1 MKRLVKHLLTSLCVV
16 AFFPAMAM
24 AVESYK
30 FERMFPVLQQ
40 PWYSISPSG
49 LATDSKGFI
58 YIVDM
63 NGNNIQKF
71 TSDGFFVTRW
81 GKYGNKP
88 DEFYQPTKIVIDD
101 DDYLYVTDSLNHSI
115 KKFNSD
121 GKLIDT
127 WGVTEGTDEN
137 HFSRPKGIA
146 IDRKNKVIYVADS
159 NNYRIKKLDM
169 NGNLLGLWGKNGNGD
184 GEFQDPRAVAV
195 DSQGYVY
202 VADGEKD
209 GVSNHRIQKFDSD
222 GKYIFQWGTKGS
234 GDYEFIEPSGI
245 FIDKNDNIYVAD
257 ANNHRIKIFNT
268 SGMLIATWGDIF
280 DKSKYAYILDKN
292 ASLFSLLQSFFA
304 PQLEVFQPGL
314 HINQLTQEE
323 LTEFLLKDGKDGTF
337 NKPLD
342 IVADNNGNIY
352 VADSVNQRIQKFTPQ
367 KELLS
372 VWGSTSSKEGMFKNP
387 VSMASD
393 AQYIYVTDSKNH
405 RIQRFTKDGRFAGQ
419 WGEQGSGDGTDRK
432 IQFQFPTGIAVKD
445 NLLYVADSFNHRIHK
460 LIIKNDNTLE
470 HSAVWGNKDAA
481 KGTEDGKF
489 YLPLGV
495 AVDDTGNVYVTDLF
509 NFRIQKFNSDGNHI
523 ATWGALPWNL
533 NFMGATG
540 IAVDGA
546 GSIYIANSMK
556 DCVQKFD
563 SAGNKIGKD
572 WTEGLPGDKLKCPF
586 GITVKN
592 GFVYVADTGKSCIR
606 QFTTDGVFV
615 QNIGKPGS
623 SLGEFIAPV
632 GITVDSER
640 IYVADSGNNRIQ
652 VFRKGLDTD
661 KKMKAIIVAG
671 RRLDNS
677 IWNET
682 QMNANFAYRALM
694 YQGFSK
700 DSIYYL
706 SSNTELDLDNDGIPE
721 VRAKATGNN
730 LQTAITEW
738 AKDADSLVLYF
749 VDHGGDGRFIM
760 GTTDDGKTEYL
771 YANQLNGWL
780 NTAQQTIPGT
790 VTFVYDA
797 CYSGSFLSALKP
809 PDGKKRIVISSASE
823 KEEASFTTD
832 GSTAFSSYFWT
843 HIFNGATV
851 GTAFN
856 FSRKAMGYLTTSQNA
871 LIDDNGDGISD
882 NKDGSLAGI
891 TYIGN
896 GTAIYANAPK
906 IGAVSGEQTI
916 HIEQTTS
923 ADIAAYN
930 VTSPDNNN
938 IVHVWAVIR
947 PPDYQPTAGNPV
959 TDLPSVDLSLI
970 SAGNYKVTYN
980 EFKTPGTYYIL
991 VYARDDKGYTSEPS
1005 QAVVTV
1011 ESPLRHKAI
1020 IVAGIQPDD
1029 KWRAAVE
1036 KSVQMSYNALK
1047 FQKYSDDDIY
1057 LMSPISIAEVSKMP
1071 TQPTPENLRNAISA
1085 LTGDNTQDLVLY
1097 MIGNGADGAFKIN
1110 SSETLMP
1117 AELNTWLND
1126 LQTRITGKVIVVYD
1140 ACRAESF
1147 AQHLTWNPDKT
1158 KRIVIAS
1165 TRNDQSAHFMTEGGV
1180 SFSGYFWNKIWDGA
1194 TVWEAFDTGKKAF
1207 NIVNAP
1213 ISCKPQNPYL
1223 DDTGDGKSNTMD
1235 DDGIVAEISIIGAG
1249 IRPGD
1254 SPPTVS
1260 DAGIVLIGK
1269 TSGIIRADVTGSGS
1283 ISKVWAAIDVC
1294 TLPAVPD
1301 IPITELSEK
1310 TELAYNPVSMLYEG
1324 KYDSYS
1330 DKCQI
1335 FVYAADVNG
1344 NISLPVLVKTVSSAS
1359 APSVVSIKCS
1369 PASAEFTVTFSEIVS
1384 GIDISDFALV
1394 KTGTANGT
1402 IASVSASSE
1411 KSVTVKVNNITGS
1424 GTLGLNLADDDSIVS
1439 AFGIPLGGAGAGNGN
1454 FTGEVYSIDKIA
1466 PVITSITSSTPNGTY
1481 GSEKII
1487 NVTVNFSEPVTLS
1500 GGNLI
1505 VNLDSGG
1512 QAVISPFGMAIS
1524 ASGNYMV
1531 ANGQNSADLNSISL
1545 SLASGAILKN
1555 SADNALT
1562 DFNIPAGQSLKD
1574 SKAIVINTAVVP
1586 PITVT
1591 LISVSNTLPYIA
1603 SATATGI
1610 GISERGFYWW
1620 IPPTQETH
1628 FGGSDSGLLPDGGSG
1643 AENFSLNLTG
1653 LKAGNTYH
1661 VKAYVK
1667 LGEQIITSGELII
1680 TAKGSGA
1687 MGKIAPTVL
1696 TDTKNFTVSGS
1707 SITVSGEITD
1717 VGSTPVN
1724 VYGFIYAPHTAPFT
1738 GDDMLKT
1745 GDRAYAMW
1753 DKTPLYQGMKFTG
1766 TIKTS
1771 RPENGICGRMPTM
1784 RTRIHQ
1790 RGNPKA

>member
-1 MKRLVKHLLTSLCVV
+1 MKRLVKHLLTGLCVA

-40 PWYSISPSG
+40 PWYFISPSG
-49 LATDSKGFI
+49 LATDSKGFV

-101 DDYLYVTDSLNHSI
+101 DDYLYVTDSLNHSV

-121 GKLIDT
+121 GKLIAT
-127 WGVTEGTDEN
+127 WGVTEGTDPN

-159 NNYRIKKLDM
+159 NNYRIKKLDTD
-169 NGNLLGLWGKNGNGD
+169 GNLLGLWGTNGNGD

-209 GVSNHRIQKFDSD
+209 GVSNHRIQKFDPND
-222 GKYIFQWGTKGS
+222 NFKLKAKWGTKGS
-234 GDYEFIEPSGI
+234 GEYEFIEPNGI

-268 SGMLIATWGDIF
+268 SGMLIATWGDVF
-280 DKSKYAYILDKN
+280 DKIKYDYITSQN
-292 ASLFSLLQSFFA
+292 SSLFGLIQTFFV

-314 HINQLTQEE
+314 HVSQLTKDE

-419 WGEQGSGDGTDRK
+419 WGEQGSGDGTDGK

-460 LIIKNDNTLE
+460 LIIKNNNILE
-470 HSAVWGNKDAA
+470 HSAVWGNKDAT
-481 KGTEDGKF
+481 KGTGDGKF
-489 YLPLGV
+489 QLPLGV
-495 AVDDTGNVYVTDLF
+495 TVDDAGNVYVTDLF
-509 NFRIQKFNSDGNHI
+509 NFRVQKFDPNGVYIRKWEASFF
-523 ATWGALPWNL
+523 PPNL
-533 NFMGATG
+533 DFMGATG
-540 IAVDGA
+540 IAVDDA
-546 GSIYIANSMK
+546 GNMYIANSMK

-572 WTEGLPGDKLKCPF
+572 WTEGLPGDKLKCLF

-606 QFTTDGVFV
+606 QFTADGVFV

-623 SLGEFIAPV
+623 SLGEFSAPV

-640 IYVADSGNNRIQ
+640 IYVADTGNNRIQ

-706 SSNTELDLDNDGIPE
+706 SSNTEIDLDNDGIPE

-797 CYSGSFLSALKP
+797 CYSGSFLPAMKP

-823 KEEASFTTD
+823 KEEAAFTTD
-832 GSTAFSSYFWT
+832 GSTSFSSYFWT

-916 HIEQTTS
+916 HLEQTTS

-991 VYARDDKGYTSEPS
+991 IYARDDKGYTSEPS

-1020 IVAGIQPDD
+1020 IVVGALQSD
-1029 KWRAAVE
+1029 KW
-1036 KSVQMSYNALK
+1036 
-1047 FQKYSDDDIY
+1047 
-1057 LMSPISIAEVSKMP
+1057 
-1071 TQPTPENLRNAISA
+1071 
-1085 LTGDNTQDLVLY
+1085 
-1097 MIGNGADGAFKIN
+1097 
-1110 SSETLMP
+1110 
-1117 AELNTWLND
+1117 
-1126 LQTRITGKVIVVYD
+1126 
-1140 ACRAESF
+1140 
-1147 AQHLTWNPDKT
+1147 
-1158 KRIVIAS
+1158 
-1165 TRNDQSAHFMTEGGV
+1165 
-1180 SFSGYFWNKIWDGA
+1180 
-1194 TVWEAFDTGKKAF
+1194 
-1207 NIVNAP
+1207 
-1213 ISCKPQNPYL
+1213 
-1223 DDTGDGKSNTMD
+1223 
-1235 DDGIVAEISIIGAG
+1235 
-1249 IRPGD
+1249 
-1254 SPPTVS
+1254 
-1260 DAGIVLIGK
+1260 
-1269 TSGIIRADVTGSGS
+1269 
-1283 ISKVWAAIDVC
+1283 
-1294 TLPAVPD
+1294 
-1301 IPITELSEK
+1301 
-1310 TELAYNPVSMLYEG
+1310 
-1324 KYDSYS
+1324 
-1330 DKCQI
+1330 
-1335 FVYAADVNG
+1335 
-1344 NISLPVLVKTVSSAS
+1344 
-1359 APSVVSIKCS
+1359 
-1369 PASAEFTVTFSEIVS
+1369 
-1384 GIDISDFALV
+1384 
-1394 KTGTANGT
+1394 
-1402 IASVSASSE
+1402 
-1411 KSVTVKVNNITGS
+1411 
-1424 GTLGLNLADDDSIVS
+1424 
-1439 AFGIPLGGAGAGNGN
+1439 
-1454 FTGEVYSIDKIA
+1454 
-1466 PVITSITSSTPNGTY
+1466 
-1481 GSEKII
+1481 
-1487 NVTVNFSEPVTLS
+1487 
-1500 GGNLI
+1500 
-1505 VNLDSGG
+1505 
-1512 QAVISPFGMAIS
+1512 
-1524 ASGNYMV
+1524 
-1531 ANGQNSADLNSISL
+1531 
-1545 SLASGAILKN
+1545 
-1555 SADNALT
+1555 
-1562 DFNIPAGQSLKD
+1562 
-1574 SKAIVINTAVVP
+1574 
-1586 PITVT
+1586 
-1591 LISVSNTLPYIA
+1591 
-1603 SATATGI
+1603 
-1610 GISERGFYWW
+1610 
-1620 IPPTQETH
+1620 
-1628 FGGSDSGLLPDGGSG
+1628 
-1643 AENFSLNLTG
+1643 
-1653 LKAGNTYH
+1653 
-1661 VKAYVK
+1661 
-1667 LGEQIITSGELII
+1667 
-1680 TAKGSGA
+1680 
-1687 MGKIAPTVL
+1687 
-1696 TDTKNFTVSGS
+1696 
-1707 SITVSGEITD
+1707 
-1717 VGSTPVN
+1717 
-1724 VYGFIYAPHTAPFT
+1724 
-1738 GDDMLKT
+1738 
-1745 GDRAYAMW
+1745 
-1753 DKTPLYQGMKFTG
+1753 
-1766 TIKTS
+1766 
-1771 RPENGICGRMPTM
+1771 
-1784 RTRIHQ
+1784 
-1790 RGNPKA
+1790 